1 MPRARNE
8 RRKQKIQCKLASFS
22 DTKPRS
28 SSMVTSNDSHAT
40 ESRNLVGKNSKKKK
54 MLLFVKFRGL
64 GCKGTSLPASTP
76 AIIRSAADWE
86 SKQTGKERN
95 RRRKRKQESRRNPGN
110 VVVDVPD
117 VCCTPPGV
125 GIASDFAP
133 RTRTNAPRIDHRK
146 HPREARR
153 NEDTSGPNFPAILSS
168 SRTNHGSAGEI
179 IETLMS
185 QQRILHGQDRY
196 QDWRLNVDDMSYEEL
211 LDLSDTIGY
220 VGSGLRE
227 EEISR
232 CLRRFKQFNPEKDWK
247 CSICQE
253 KYRRDG
259 DVVTLDCGHHH
270 HVRCIKQWLLQK
282 NDCPVCK
289 SPALPGKSR

>member
-8 RRKQKIQCKLASFS
+8 HRKQKIQCKLASFS

-86 SKQTGKERN
+86 SKQTEKERN
-95 RRRKRKQESRRNPGN
+95 RRRKRKPESRRNPGN

-133 RTRTNAPRIDHRK
+133 RTRTNAPKIDQRK
-146 HPREARR
+146 
-153 NEDTSGPNFPAILSS
+153 
-168 SRTNHGSAGEI
+168 
-179 IETLMS
+179 TLMS
-185 QQRILHGQDRY
+185 QQRILHGQDRH
-196 QDWRLNVDDMSYEEL
+196 QDWRLNVDAMSYEEL
-211 LDLSDTIGY
+211 LDLSDKIGY

-232 CLRRFKQFNPEKDWK
+232 CLRRFKHFNPEKDWK
-247 CSICQE
+247 CSICHE

-282 NDCPVCK
+282 NECPVCK

>member
-8 RRKQKIQCKLASFS
+8 HRKQKIQCKLASFS

-86 SKQTGKERN
+86 SKQTGKERKC
-95 RRRKRKQESRRNPGN
+95 RRKRKQESRRNPGN

-133 RTRTNAPRIDHRK
+133 RTRTNAPRVDHRK

-220 VGSGLRE
+220 VALG
-227 EEISR
+227 
-232 CLRRFKQFNPEKDWK
+232 CEKK
-247 CSICQE
+247 R
-253 KYRRDG
+253 Y
-259 DVVTLDCGHHH
+259 
-270 HVRCIKQWLLQK
+270 
-282 NDCPVCK
+282 
-289 SPALPGKSR
+289 PGA